1 VITIGVAASVL
12 ALMIGGLCLAQ
23 PGPGGDRGNFDPAK
37 MRQRMMENMK
47 QQLGADDESWKV
59 IEPRL
64 TKVMELNRDTMSM
77 GRGMFG
83 FGRRG
88 GMGMMGPGG
97 PGGPG
102 GPQGGQQGQQGQQGQ
117 GGQQNRQQGDRPRFP
132 GTENREPSAVEKA
145 TEALNT
151 TLEDQSASADTIKAQ
166 LTALRGAREKAKQDL
181 AAAQQDLRQILTL
194 RQEALLVVSGML
206 N

>member
-1 VITIGVAASVL
+1 MRTRVITISVAASAL

-23 PGPGGDRGNFDPAK
+23 PGPGGDRGNFDPAQ

-97 PGGPG
+97 PGGP
-102 GPQGGQQGQQGQQGQ
+102 QGGQQGQQGN
-117 GGQQNRQQGDRPRFP
+117 QQNRRQGDRPRFP
-132 GTENREPSAVEKA
+132 GMENREPSAVEKA

-166 LTALRGAREKAKQDL
+166 LTALRQAREKAKQDL

>member
-1 VITIGVAASVL
+1 MRTRVITIGVAASAL

-23 PGPGGDRGNFDPAK
+23 PGGGDRGNFDPAQ

-47 QQLGADDESWKV
+47 QQLGADDEAWKV

-64 TKVMELNRDTMSM
+64 TKVMELSRDTMNM
-77 GRGMFG
+77 RRGGMFG
-83 FGRRG
+83 FGGRG
-88 GMGMMGPGG
+88 GMG

-102 GPQGGQQGQQGQQGQ
+102 GPQGDQQR
-117 GGQQNRQQGDRPRFP
+117 GQQNRQQGDRPRFP
-132 GTENREPSAVEKA
+132 GMENREPSAVEKA
-145 TEALNT
+145 TETLNT
-151 TLEDQSASADTIKAQ
+151 TLEDQSASAETIKTQ
-166 LTALRGAREKAKQDL
+166 LTALRQAREKAKQDL
-181 AAAQQDLRQILTL
+181 AVAQQDLRQILTL